1 MTRKEYRALSDKYN
15 MELLTEPIT
24 GENWGFYL
32 DSDHYIDELDEL
44 ADKIDCRPVVCQR
57 LKLGGIIR
65 YRLIAPSNWFTLGG
79 LKD

>member
-44 ADKIDCRPVVCQR
+44 ADKIDCRPVVCVR
-57 LKLGGIIR
+57 LNLGGIIR
-65 YRLIAPSNWFTLGG
+65 YKLIGPSNWFYLGG
-79 LKD
+79 LKG